1 MNSDDL
7 LKQYATGERDFPAAK
22 LSEANLSGVN
32 LSKANLNGAN
42 LSVANLCGSNLSEA
56 NLSKAKLNVAK
67 LSGANLSKANLE
79 EANLNVANLTLADL
93 SHAELRQAS
102 LVRAEMARAELSE
115 ANLSFANLSGV
126 DLKDAKL
133 RQANLSHANISR
145 ASLKWATFTS
155 ANLSQANLHGTDL
168 SSSDLS
174 GADLSYTELRQANL
188 SRANL
193 RGANLTGANLR
204 WADLS
209 GADLSWADLSG
220 ARLSGANLTGV
231 NLSYANLLGT
241 ILVHADLT
249 RASLIGAD
257 WAGSDLSGA
266 TLTGAK
272 LHGVLRFGVKTEG
285 ILCEW
290 VDLSPN
296 GDQSEIYHLTTERL
310 RLFFH
315 ETPPTVR
322 LMVDTEF
329 DGEAHY
335 ALAATYCQLARRYQ
349 IRLPPPNIR
358 VGRRRTT
365 LTFEMQSDDELFLAS
380 YVAILP
386 FKDAA
391 GAHENLLALWK
402 LLCKE
407 DATGAEKLVP
417 VAENLE
423 TALRQFVAKAEGIQ
437 LPASCEMLLK
447 KATFFQAPTQT
458 ILVTSKNQTLTIYSH
473 PYFGKRVTSGTALTT
488 TLTPAI
494 AESSGN
500 ELPPL
505 SSLMDFVASFHQ
517 PEIAALNRNGSAERP
532 KGHSEVNGMNS
543 LE

>member
-1 MNSDDL
+1 MNAEEL
-7 LKQYATGERDFPAAK
+7 LKQYATGERNFPAAK
-22 LSEANLSGVN
+22 LGEANLSGVN
-32 LSKANLNGAN
+32 LSKANLSGAN

-56 NLSKAKLNVAK
+56 DLSKTKLNVAK
-67 LSGANLSKANLE
+67 LSGANLARANLS

-93 SHAELRQAS
+93 NHADLRGAS
-102 LVRAEMARAELSE
+102 LVRAEMARAELST
-115 ANLSFANLSGV
+115 ANLSYANLSGA

-133 RQANLSHANISR
+133 RSANLSHANLSR
-145 ASLKWATFTS
+145 ADLKWAAFTS
-155 ANLSQANLHGTDL
+155 ANLTQANLHGTDL

-193 RGANLTGANLR
+193 RGANLSGANLR

-285 ILCEW
+285 VLCEW
-290 VDLSPN
+290 VDLSQN
-296 GDQSEIYHLTTERL
+296 GDQSDICHLTPEQLKT
-310 RLFFH
+310 FFH

-322 LMVDTEF
+322 LTVDAEF
-329 DGEAHY
+329 DAEAHY
-335 ALAATYCQLARRYQ
+335 ALAATYCQLTRRYQ
-349 IRLPPPNIR
+349 LTLTPPNIR

-365 LTFEMQSDDELFLAS
+365 LAIEMKSDDDLFLAA

-386 FKDAA
+386 FKDAVHTQA
-391 GAHENLLALWK
+391 SLLG
-402 LLCKE
+402 LLERLQTERGGEWLASPPIREFETTLKE
-407 DATGAEKLVP
+407 LM
-417 VAENLE
+417 
-423 TALRQFVAKAEGIQ
+423 LRVQDIQ

-447 KATFFQAPTQT
+447 KVRFFEAPTQT
-458 ILVTSKNQTLTIYSH
+458 TLVASSSQTLTLYSH
-473 PYFGKRVTSGTALTT
+473 PRFGKRVTPGLNWANASG
-488 TLTPAI
+488 
-494 AESSGN
+494 
-500 ELPPL
+500 LP
-505 SSLMDFVASFHQ
+505 Q
-517 PEIAALNRNGSAERP
+517 PEIEPDRVEMAMPALSAVVDFLQSFQMA
-532 KGHSEVNGMNS
+532 GGGAIADAQGDAYIG
-543 LE
+543 